1 MALVNSGQGLPYP
14 DKNETVNDVH
24 NDIKT
29 LVEVLDKRIVGIY
42 ANQTAVSN
50 AGPWVEGNV
59 VWVQDSN
66 TLQVYNGSSWV
77 SIYPSTPRI
86 YSGTS
91 APSSALG
98 NVGDFYV
105 QY

>member
-1 MALVNSGQGLPYP
+1 MGIANSGQNLPYP
-14 DKNETVNDVH
+14 DADEQIRNVNDHVRA
-24 NDIKT
+24 
-29 LVEVLDKRIVGIY
+29 LVLALDKRIVGIY
-42 ANQTAVSN
+42 ANQSAVSS

-66 TLQVYNGSSWV
+66 TLQVYNGSTWV
-77 SIYPSTPRI
+77 SIYPTTPRI
-86 YSGTS
+86 YSGTT

-98 NVGDFYV
+98 SVGDFYI